1 MQKSRLIWD
10 SARKKVSG
18 EIRAFK
24 TAVGAELDGDPEE
37 AIVIDALGQL
47 DDILANLDER
57 LLDILDEALNAA
69 DPAARSALN
78 EDAKAVIAEY
88 LAYTQ
93 SNPLL
98 QQLDG
103 DTPFGLKL
111 SINTTMAA
119 TLKALQ
125 ASLR

>member
-1 MQKSRLIWD
+1 MPRFTLALSVIC
-10 SARKKVSG
+10 
-18 EIRAFK
+18 I
-24 TAVGAELDGDPEE
+24 TATL
-37 AIVIDALGQL
+37 ALGVFS
-47 DDILANLDER
+47 
-57 LLDILDEALNAA
+57 LNAA

-103 DTPFGLKL
+103 DTPFGMKL